1 MTDDNVLKTGV
12 IKSYVNDRGYGFIT
26 NDDGTG
32 DIFVHLNQ
40 LRESDLDNL
49 NKGEK
54 VSFKIK
60 KKGNKSFAADIK
72 LL

>member
-1 MTDDNVLKTGV
+1 MTDDIVLKTGV

>member
-49 NKGEK
+49 NKGER

-60 KKGNKSFAADIK
+60 KKGSKSFATDIK
-72 LL
+72 LI

>member
-1 MTDDNVLKTGV
+1 MYEFTQLDG
-12 IKSYVNDRGYGFIT
+12 KSR
-26 NDDGTG
+26 

-40 LRESDLDNL
+40 LKESGLDNL

-60 KKGNKSFAADIK
+60 KKV
-72 LL
+72 

>member
-60 KKGNKSFAADIK
+60 KKGSKSFTADIK

>member
-60 KKGNKSFAADIK
+60 KKGSKSFAADIK

>member
-1 MTDDNVLKTGV
+1 MQKGKVKWFDLNK
-12 IKSYVNDRGYGFIT
+12 GYGFIAP
-26 NDDGTG
+26 DDGTG

-40 LRESDLDNL
+40 LKESGLDNL

-60 KKGNKSFAADIK
+60 KKGTKSFAADIK
-72 LL
+72 LI